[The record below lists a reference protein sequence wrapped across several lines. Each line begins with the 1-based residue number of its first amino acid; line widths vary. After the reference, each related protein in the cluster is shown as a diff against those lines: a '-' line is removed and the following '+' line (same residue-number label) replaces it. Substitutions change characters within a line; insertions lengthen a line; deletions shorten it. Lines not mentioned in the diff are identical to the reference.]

1 MSSSLTGEAILIS
14 MKTVKELQ
22 NKLNLSRE
30 SYNLLLAQYT
40 IGIAT
45 TNIMKNGEATTICRS
60 LINFADFDS
69 NLKARMSSSSENLE
83 DFIEAA
89 SYCDGSCEGCVEN
102 DGSGCDAVIY
112 FHNFC

>member
-1 MSSSLTGEAILIS
+1 

-22 NKLNLSRE
+22 VKLNLSRE
-30 SYNLLLAQYT
+30 NYNSLLAQHT

-45 TNIMKNGEATTICRS
+45 TNIVKNGEATTICRS
-60 LINFADFDS
+60 LINFADFDFK
-69 NLKARMSSSSENLE
+69 LKAVLTSPQDLE
-83 DFIEAA
+83 EYIEAA
-89 SYCDGSCEGCVEN
+89 SYCDGSCDGCVEN